1 MTGGNNND
9 DFVACCCSD
18 ARSCE
23 ARAAAACEDAAAWL
37 PQSAC
42 AGSHDDSRASPRP
55 PPPPP
60 PPPPLPP
67 RFSAEA
73 PLTPGRAREATRA
86 HHCGSARGVHVPE
99 VPGLRVLL
107 DVVSEEEER
116 DAMSALALD
125 RGAPASNI
133 HVATQWGWRFY
144 TWNRTPPMVEADR
157 LAPLPRWMRDVVAS
171 VEASDPQ
178 RRFLPSFA
186 DWGSGV
192 QHALLNEYHPGDGV
206 AAHTDD
212 LFFWTSWVRTAV

>member
-1 MTGGNNND
+1 MMTHGSNND
-9 DFVACCCSD
+9 DVACDGRCCS
-18 ARSCE
+18 E
-23 ARAAAACEDAAAWL
+23 ARAAAACDAAAAWL

-42 AGSHDDSRASPRP
+42 AASHDDSRASPRP

-67 RFSAEA
+67 LPRFSAEA
-73 PLTPGRAREATRA
+73 PLTPGRAREAVRA
-86 HHCGSARGVHVPE
+86 HRDSARGVHVPE

-178 RRFLPSFA
+178 RCFLPSFA

-212 LFFWTSWVRTAV
+212 LFFWTSWVSMAVY